1 MAFRGL
7 RYVALAG
14 VIALAGCVLPGGGG
28 GKTAAPNP
36 VTGGSIEVT
45 PLDAGPAS
53 DAAKPEMA
61 AAAAAPAA
69 LPAKA
74 PAAGDTRPKPRPAA
88 VSPATPE
95 VVVAAPVVAP
105 AVPEAAKSPSQIAC
119 ERKKGLWSKAGKG
132 GFACISR
139 TRDSGKECRSAKQCE
154 GECLARSGTCA
165 PFKPLFGC
173 NEILDD
179 MGRRT
184 TLCID

>member
-1 MAFRGL
+1 MVLRGL
-7 RYVALAG
+7 RYLALAG
-14 VIALAGCVLPGGGG
+14 VLALGGCVLPGGG

-36 VTGGSIEVT
+36 VTGGDIEVT
-45 PLDAGPAS
+45 PLDAVPSATTAKAEE
-53 DAAKPEMA
+53 DPTAQAAVTPA
-61 AAAAAPAA
+61 AAS
-69 LPAKA
+69 AKA

-88 VSPATPE
+88 ALS
-95 VVVAAPVVAP
+95 AAPEAPVAAP
-105 AVPEAAKSPSQIAC
+105 AVPEAAKSPAQIAC

-132 GFACISR
+132 GFACVSK
-139 TRDSGKECRSAKQCE
+139 TRDSGKECRNAKQCE

-165 PFKPLFGC
+165 PIKPLFGC